1 MVYGD
6 LKYLARRTTSEK
18 ILRDK
23 VFIIAKNPNKMNI
36 KEVLLQGFINF
47 LIKKL
52 LVKQLKIR
60 TFQAKSQ
67 LKNYTK

>member
-23 VFIIAKNPNKMNI
+23 VFIIAKNPNNMNI

-60 TFQAKSQ
+60 IFQAKS
-67 LKNYTK
+67 

>member
-36 KEVLLQGFINF
+36 KEVLLQGFI
-47 LIKKL
+47 K
-52 LVKQLKIR
+52 
-60 TFQAKSQ
+60 
-67 LKNYTK
+67 